1 MEQNRTLLIV
11 LLCFVAYMM
20 YEAWQKD
27 YHPVQTVSSPSP
39 TPGSAAIPGKEKSV
53 NSGNALMPVPSGAK
67 QNADTDLKAAS
78 TKSKTEIERGHR
90 LTVQT
95 DVYRA
100 EIDTL
105 GGDLAQVD
113 LAKYPLHFN
122 QKETP
127 FRLFDTTA
135 LRHFVAQSGWY
146 LPNDPDNHIVP
157 GSRTV
162 YKADKDSYRM
172 EPSDNSLQVDLH
184 WVNAQGVQFTKRYEF
199 HRDSYIINVTHFV
212 SNPGEKE
219 FKANLY
225 LRLERNA
232 PKTNGGFFMLPTFTG
247 PVYYSPDKKYQK
259 IQFSHIDDV
268 KDQSVKDA
276 IQRDISGGW
285 VAMIEQFFVGAW
297 IPDDKI
303 NFKYFTSRTEEAE
316 HLYMIGMVA
325 EQAVPAKAQNVAET
339 ARLYVGPKIQN
350 KLAAIAP
357 GLELSVDYGWLTFIS
372 KPLFWALDHIERVI
386 HNWGWAIIL
395 LTILVKGAFYKL
407 SETSYRSMAR
417 MKSIGPRMAALKERF
432 GDDKQKMNQAM
443 MELYKKEKINPLGG
457 CLPIVIQI
465 PVFIA
470 LYYVLLESVELRQA
484 PWILWIQDL
493 SIMDPYF
500 VLPILMGVTMLVQ
513 QKLNPAPA
521 DPLQAKI
528 MMVLPLMFTVM
539 FAVFPSGLVL
549 YWVVSNLLSIAQ
561 QWYITKHVLSEEK
574 HTAGHHAK
582 KKGDE

>member
-1 MEQNRTLLIV
+1 MEQNRTLLLV
-11 LLCFVAYMM
+11 LLIFVAYMM

-27 YHPVQTVSSPSP
+27 YHPKPEVSTTTTPAGTKQLPDSTKAI
-39 TPGSAAIPGKEKSV
+39 TPGNESMPLPGGSKQSGSSETTAQAIP
-53 NSGNALMPVPSGAK
+53 
-67 QNADTDLKAAS
+67 
-78 TKSKTEIERGHR
+78 SKHGIEQGQR
-90 LTVQT
+90 LIVQT

-105 GGDLAQVD
+105 GGDLSQLD

-122 QKETP
+122 QKDTP
-127 FRLFDTTA
+127 FRLFDTSA
-135 LRHFVAQSGWY
+135 LRYFVAQSGWF
-146 LPNDPDNHIVP
+146 LTDDPDNKIVP
-157 GSRTV
+157 GSHTV
-162 YKADKDSYRM
+162 YKADSANYQLN
-172 EPSDNSLQVDLH
+172 EGQNSLQVDLH
-184 WVNAQGVQFTKRYEF
+184 WQNSQGVQFTKRYEF
-199 HRDSYIINVTHFV
+199 HRGSYVIDVKHFV
-212 SNPGEKE
+212 SNPGNKE

-225 LRLERNA
+225 LRLQRNE
-232 PKTNGGFFMLPTFTG
+232 PKTKGGFFMLPTFTG
-247 PVYYSPDKKYQK
+247 PVYFSPDKKYQK
-259 IQFSHIDDV
+259 IKFSEIDDV
-268 KDQSVKDA
+268 KAQAVKDA
-276 IQRDISGGW
+276 IQRDITGGW
-285 VAMIEQFFVGAW
+285 AGLIEQFFVGAW
-297 IPDDKI
+297 IPAEKQ
-303 NFKYFTSRTEEAE
+303 NFRYFTSRTEGAE
-316 HLYMIGMVA
+316 HHYMIGMVM
-325 EQAVPAKAQNVAET
+325 EQTVPAKAQNVEET
-339 ARLYVGPKIQN
+339 ARLYAGPKLQN
-350 KLAAIAP
+350 KLETIAP

-372 KPLFWALDHIERVI
+372 KPLFWALDHIERIV
-386 HNWGWAIIL
+386 HNWGWAIII

-417 MKSIGPRMAALKERF
+417 MKNIGPRMASLKERY

-484 PWILWIQDL
+484 PWIFWIEDL

-500 VLPILMGVTMLVQ
+500 VLPVLMGITMLVQ

-528 MMVLPLMFTVM
+528 MMMLPIMFTVM

-561 QWYITKHVLSEEK
+561 QWYITKHVISEDK
-574 HTAGHHAK
+574 HTAGHHAH

>member
-27 YHPVQTVSSPSP
+27 YHPVQTVTGTSP
-39 TPGSAAIPGKEKSV
+39 TTGPSAVPGGENANKTST
-53 NSGNALMPVPSGAK
+53 ALMPVPSGAK
-67 QNADTDLKAAS
+67 QKNNSEPGALSVKSSSDLMQ
-78 TKSKTEIERGHR
+78 GQR
-90 LTVQT
+90 LVVQT

-105 GGDLAQVD
+105 GGDLALVD
-113 LAKYPLHFN
+113 LTKYPLHFN

-127 FRLFDTTA
+127 FRLFDTTTA
-135 LRHFVAQSGWY
+135 RHFVAQSGWY
-146 LPNDPDNHIVP
+146 LPTDPDNHIVP
-157 GSRTV
+157 GSRTI
-162 YKADKDSYRM
+162 YSADKASYRM
-172 EPSDNSLQVDLH
+172 EPNENTLQVDLH
-184 WVNAQGVQFTKRYEF
+184 WLNPQGLQFTKRYEF
-199 HRDSYIINVTHFV
+199 HRDSYVINVTHFV
-212 SNPGEKE
+212 SNPSDKD
-219 FKANLY
+219 FNANLY

-232 PKTNGGFFMLPTFTG
+232 PKTQGGFFMLPTFTG

-268 KDQSVKDA
+268 KDQPVKDA
-276 IQRDISGGW
+276 IHRDVTGGW
-285 VAMIEQFFVGAW
+285 AAMIEQFFVGAW
-297 IPDDKI
+297 IPDEKL
-303 NFKYFTSRTEEAE
+303 NYKYFTSRTEDAE

-325 EQAVPAKAQNVAET
+325 EQTVPAKSQNKAEA

-350 KLAAIAP
+350 KLETIAP

-500 VLPILMGVTMLVQ
+500 VLPILMGITMLVQ

-528 MMVLPLMFTVM
+528 MMVLPIMFTVM